1 MKNVFLFL
9 AEGAEPIEAVAPAD
23 ILRRSG
29 VETKIVATGDSLYVR
44 CSKGLTIKAD
54 IRISEALELP
64 LPDMAVLPGGMPGFK
79 NLADDEVLG
88 DFLRRCHAEGK
99 FIAAICGAPSVLA
112 KYSIAEGC
120 RITCHT
126 SVKDAMGAY
135 RYTGAAVER
144 DGTIITGKG
153 AGRSVEFA
161 LELAEALTDSRTV
174 AEVRKGMEC

>member
-9 AEGAEPIEAVAPAD
+9 AEGAEPLESVAPAD
-23 ILRRSG
+23 VLRRCG
-29 VETKIVATGDSLYVR
+29 VETTIVATGDSMYVR

-54 IRISEALELP
+54 ILLSEALQLP

-79 NLADDEVLG
+79 NLAADEALG
-88 DFLRRCHAEGK
+88 GFLRRCHAEGK

-112 KYSIAEGC
+112 KHAIAEGC
-120 RITCHT
+120 RITCHS
-126 SVKDAMGAY
+126 SVKEAMGAY

-144 DGTIITGKG
+144 DGKIITGRG
-153 AGRSVEFA
+153 AGCSVEFA
-161 LELAEALTDSRTV
+161 LELAETLTDSRTV